1 MSDLPQADRIAG
13 LPHPCETEHLFGHDG
28 ACAQV
33 LDAFNGDRMHHAWM
47 LTGPKGIGKASL
59 AYHISRFLLAAEPA
73 GDSLFGTPPPATSL
87 SVPADHPV
95 ARRIKAGSEP
105 GLCILR
111 RPVDDKTGKL
121 KTVIPVD
128 TVRELRRFFGL
139 SAGGNGRRVVIVD
152 CIDEMNANAANALLK
167 VLEEPPQDAV
177 LLLVTHQPSRILPTI
192 RSRCRTLA
200 CAPMSPDDLE
210 RAFAQA
216 LPDQAF
222 DPGLNALAAGS
233 VGRAAELS
241 LTGGT
246 DMYRAIVSLCQGL
259 PQMDRGVL
267 LKLANS
273 SGRAADGKL
282 EQLLDLLDLFLARLA
297 RAGVSAPG
305 HEAASGEVE
314 VFARLCPGQAAARIW
329 ADAQLELSQRA
340 RQGKTANLDPSSL
353 ILDMGLKIE
362 ETASKILRE
371 KGLL

>member
-371 KGLL
+371 KGLS

>member
-13 LPHPCETEHLFGHDG
+13 LPHPCETEHLFGHDA

-33 LDAFNGDRMHHAWM
+33 LEAFNGDRMHHAWM

-59 AYHISRFLLAAEPA
+59 AYHIARFLLATEPP
-73 GDSLFGTPPPATSL
+73 GDNLFSTPPLTTSLF
-87 SVPADHPV
+87 VPADHPV
-95 ARRIKAGSEP
+95 ASRIRAGSEP

-111 RPVDDKTGKL
+111 RPVDDKTSKL

-128 TVRELRRFFGL
+128 TVRELRRFFSL

-152 CIDEMNANAANALLK
+152 CTDEMNANAANALLK

-200 CAPMSPDDLE
+200 CTPLSPEDLQH
-210 RAFAQA
+210 AFAQA
-216 LPDQAF
+216 LPEQTF
-222 DPGLNALAAGS
+222 DPGLTALVAGS
-233 VGRAAELS
+233 VGQAAKLS
-241 LTGGT
+241 LTGGADT
-246 DMYRAIVSLCQGL
+246 YGAIVSLCQGL
-259 PQMDRGVL
+259 PQLDRSAL

-273 SGRAADGKL
+273 TGRASDGRL

-297 RAGVSAPG
+297 RAGVSPPVQ
-305 HEAASGEVE
+305 EAARGEAA
-314 VFARLCPGQAAARIW
+314 VFARLCPGPAAARIW

-340 RQGKTANLDPSSL
+340 WQGKTANLDPSSL

-371 KGLL
+371 KGLS

>member
-33 LDAFNGDRMHHAWM
+33 LDAFNGERMHHAWM

-73 GDSLFGTPPPATSL
+73 GNSLFRTPPPATSL

-95 ARRIKAGSEP
+95 ARRIRAGSEP

-200 CAPMSPDDLE
+200 CAPLSPDDLE

-241 LTGGT
+241 FTGGT
-246 DMYRAIVSLCQGL
+246 DMYGAIVSLCQGL

-305 HEAASGEVE
+305 QEAASGEVE
-314 VFARLCPGQAAARIW
+314 VFARLCPGPAAARIW

>member
-1 MSDLPQADRIAG
+1 MSNLPQADRIAG

-59 AYHISRFLLAAEPA
+59 AYHVSRFLLTAEPA
-73 GDSLFGTPPPATSL
+73 GDSLFGKPPPATSL
-87 SVPADHPV
+87 AVPADHPV
-95 ARRIKAGSEP
+95 ARRIRAGSEP

-167 VLEEPPQDAV
+167 VLEEPPQEAV

-200 CAPMSPDDLE
+200 CAPLSPDDLE

-241 LTGGT
+241 LTGGDDT
-246 DMYRAIVSLCQGL
+246 YRAIVSLCQGL
-259 PQMDRGVL
+259 PQMDRGAL

-282 EQLLDLLDLFLARLA
+282 EQLLDLLDLFVARLA
-297 RAGVSAPG
+297 RAGVSAPCQ
-305 HEAASGEVE
+305 EAAGGEVE
-314 VFARLCPGQAAARIW
+314 VFARLCPGPAAARIW
-329 ADAQLELSQRA
+329 ANAQLELSQRA

>member
-33 LDAFNGDRMHHAWM
+33 LDAFNGERMHHAWM

-73 GDSLFGTPPPATSL
+73 EDSLFGTPPPATSL

-95 ARRIKAGSEP
+95 ARRIRAGSEP

-128 TVRELRRFFGL
+128 TVRELRRFFSL
-139 SAGGNGRRVVIVD
+139 SAGGNGQRVVIID

-200 CAPMSPDDLE
+200 CAPLSPDDLE

-233 VGRAAELS
+233 VGCAAELS
-241 LTGGT
+241 LTGGA
-246 DMYRAIVSLCQGL
+246 DVYRAIVSLCQGL
-259 PQMDRGVL
+259 PQMDRSAL
-267 LKLANS
+267 LRLANS

-305 HEAASGEVE
+305 QEAASGEVE
-314 VFARLCPGQAAARIW
+314 VFARLCPGPAAARIW

>member
-13 LPHPCETEHLFGHDG
+13 LPHPCETELLFGHDA

-33 LDAFNGDRMHHAWM
+33 LEAFNGDRMHHAWM

-59 AYHISRFLLAAEPA
+59 AYHIARFLLTAEPA
-73 GDSLFGTPPPATSL
+73 GDSLFGASPPATSL
-87 SVPADHPV
+87 FVPADLPV
-95 ARRIKAGSEP
+95 ARRIRAGSEP

-111 RPVDDKTGKL
+111 RPVDEKTGKL

-128 TVRELRRFFGL
+128 TVRELRRFFSL

-200 CAPMSPDDLE
+200 CAPLSPEDLQ

-216 LPDQAF
+216 LPEQAF
-222 DPGLNALAAGS
+222 DPGLTALAAGS
-233 VGRAAELS
+233 VGQAAELS
-241 LTGGT
+241 LTHGT
-246 DMYRAIVSLCQGL
+246 DTYGAIVSLCHGL
-259 PQMDRGVL
+259 PQLDRNAL

-273 SGRAADGKL
+273 TGRATDGKL

-305 HEAASGEVE
+305 QEAARGEAE
-314 VFARLCPGQAAARIW
+314 VFARLCPGPAAARIW
-329 ADAQLELSQRA
+329 ADAQLELGQRA

-371 KGLL
+371 KGLS

>member
-1 MSDLPQADRIAG
+1 MSDLLQADRIAG
-13 LPHPCETEHLFGHDG
+13 LPHPCETEYLFGHDA

-33 LDAFNGDRMHHAWM
+33 LEAFNGDRMHHAWM

-59 AYHISRFLLAAEPA
+59 AYHIARFLLATEPPR
-73 GDSLFGTPPPATSL
+73 DSLFGTPPLTTSL
-87 SVPADHPV
+87 FVPADHPV
-95 ARRIKAGSEP
+95 ASRIRAGSEP

-111 RPVDDKTGKL
+111 RPLDDKTSKL

-128 TVRELRRFFGL
+128 TVRELRRFFSL

-152 CIDEMNANAANALLK
+152 CTDEMNANAANALLK

-200 CAPMSPDDLE
+200 CTPLSPEDLQH
-210 RAFAQA
+210 AFAQA
-216 LPDQAF
+216 LPEQTF
-222 DPGLNALAAGS
+222 DPGLTALVAGS
-233 VGRAAELS
+233 VGQAAKLS
-241 LTGGT
+241 ITGGADT
-246 DMYRAIVSLCQGL
+246 YGAIVSLCHGL
-259 PQMDRGVL
+259 PQLDRSAL

-273 SGRAADGKL
+273 TGRASDGKL

-297 RAGVSAPG
+297 RAGVSPPVQ
-305 HEAASGEVE
+305 EAARGEAE
-314 VFARLCPGQAAARIW
+314 VFARLCPGPAAARIW

-340 RQGKTANLDPSSL
+340 WQGKTANLDPSSL

-371 KGLL
+371 KGLS

>member
-1 MSDLPQADRIAG
+1 M
-13 LPHPCETEHLFGHDG
+13 
-28 ACAQV
+28 
-33 LDAFNGDRMHHAWM
+33 
-47 LTGPKGIGKASL
+47 
-59 AYHISRFLLAAEPA
+59 
-73 GDSLFGTPPPATSL
+73 
-87 SVPADHPV
+87 PADHPV
-95 ARRIKAGSEP
+95 ARRIRAGSEP

-128 TVRELRRFFGL
+128 TVRELRRFFSL

-200 CAPMSPDDLE
+200 CAPLSPDDLE

-241 LTGGT
+241 LTGGA

-259 PQMDRGVL
+259 PQMDRGAL

-305 HEAASGEVE
+305 QEAASGEVE
-314 VFARLCPGQAAARIW
+314 VFARLCPGPAAARIW

>member
-13 LPHPCETEHLFGHDG
+13 LPHPCETEQLFGQDA

-33 LDAFNGDRMHHAWM
+33 LEAFNGDRMHHAWM

-59 AYHISRFLLAAEPA
+59 AYHIARFLLAAEPA
-73 GDSLFGTPPPATSL
+73 GDSLFGARPEAKSL
-87 SVPADHPV
+87 IVPADLPV
-95 ARRIKAGSEP
+95 ARRIRAGSEP
-105 GLCILR
+105 GLCVLR
-111 RPVDDKTGKL
+111 RPVDEKTGKL
-121 KTVIPVD
+121 RTVIPVD
-128 TVRELRRFFGL
+128 TVRELRRFFSL

-152 CIDEMNANAANALLK
+152 CIDDMNANAAYGLLK
-167 VLEEPPQDAV
+167 VLEEPPQDAI

-192 RSRCRTLA
+192 RSRCRSVA
-200 CAPMSPDDLE
+200 CAPLSPEDLQ

-216 LPDQAF
+216 LPGQAF

-233 VGRAAELS
+233 VGRAAELA
-241 LTGGT
+241 LTGGVDT
-246 DMYRAIVSLCQGL
+246 YRAIVSLCHGL
-259 PQMDRGVL
+259 PQLDRSAL

-273 SGRAADGKL
+273 SGRASDGPL
-282 EQLLDLLDLFLARLA
+282 DQLLDLFDLFLARLA
-297 RAGVSAPG
+297 RAGVSAAG
-305 HEAASGEVE
+305 QEAASGEAE
-314 VFARLCPGQAAARIW
+314 IFARLCPGPAAARIW

-371 KGLL
+371 KGLS

>member
-1 MSDLPQADRIAG
+1 MSNLPQADRIAG

-73 GDSLFGTPPPATSL
+73 RDSLFGTPPPATSL

-95 ARRIKAGSEP
+95 ARRIRAGSEP

-128 TVRELRRFFGL
+128 TVRELRRFFSL

-167 VLEEPPQDAV
+167 VLEEPPQEAV

-200 CAPMSPDDLE
+200 CAPLSPDDLE
-210 RAFAQA
+210 RAFDQA
-216 LPDQAF
+216 LPEQSF
-222 DPGLNALAAGS
+222 DASLNALAAGS

-241 LTGGT
+241 LTGGA
-246 DMYRAIVSLCQGL
+246 DIYRAIVNLCQGL
-259 PQMDRGVL
+259 PQMDRGAL
-267 LKLANS
+267 LKLAHS

-305 HEAASGEVE
+305 QEAASGEVE
-314 VFARLCPGQAAARIW
+314 VFASLCPGPAAARIW

>member
-33 LDAFNGDRMHHAWM
+33 LDAFNGERMHHAWM

-59 AYHISRFLLAAEPA
+59 AYHISRFLLATEPA
-73 GDSLFGTPPPATSL
+73 EDSLFGTPPPATSL

-95 ARRIKAGSEP
+95 ARRIRAGSEP
-105 GLCILR
+105 GLFILR

-128 TVRELRRFFGL
+128 TVRELRRFFSL
-139 SAGGNGRRVVIVD
+139 SAGGNGQRVVIID

-200 CAPMSPDDLE
+200 CAPLSPDDLE

-241 LTGGT
+241 FTGGT
-246 DMYRAIVSLCQGL
+246 DMYGAIVSLCQGL

-305 HEAASGEVE
+305 QEAASGEVE
-314 VFARLCPGQAAARIW
+314 VFARLCPGPAAARIW

>member
-87 SVPADHPV
+87 AVPADHPV
-95 ARRIKAGSEP
+95 ARRIRAGSEP

-128 TVRELRRFFGL
+128 TVRELRRFFSL

-177 LLLVTHQPSRILPTI
+177 LFLVTHQPSRILPTI

-200 CAPMSPDDLE
+200 CAPLSPDDLE
-210 RAFAQA
+210 RAFVQA

-241 LTGGT
+241 LTGGA
-246 DMYRAIVSLCQGL
+246 DIYRAIVNLCQGL
-259 PQMDRGVL
+259 PQMDRGAL
-267 LKLANS
+267 LKLAHS

-282 EQLLDLLDLFLARLA
+282 EQLLDLLDLFVARLA
-297 RAGVSAPG
+297 RAGVSAPCQ
-305 HEAASGEVE
+305 EAAGGEVE
-314 VFARLCPGQAAARIW
+314 VFARLCPGPAAARIW
-329 ADAQLELSQRA
+329 ANAQLELSQRA

-353 ILDMGLKIE
+353 ILDIGLKIE

-371 KGLL
+371 KGLS

>member
-33 LDAFNGDRMHHAWM
+33 LEAFNGDRMHHAWM

-59 AYHISRFLLAAEPA
+59 AYHIARFLLAAEPI
-73 GDSLFGTPPPATSL
+73 GDSLFGTSPPATSL
-87 SVPADHPV
+87 FVPADLQV
-95 ARRIKAGSEP
+95 ARRIRAGSEP
-105 GLCILR
+105 GLCVLR
-111 RPVDDKTGKL
+111 RPVDEKTGKL

-128 TVRELRRFFGL
+128 TVRELRRFFSL

-167 VLEEPPQDAV
+167 VLEEPPQNAV

-200 CAPMSPDDLE
+200 CAPLSPEDLQ

-216 LPDQAF
+216 LPEQAF
-222 DPGLNALAAGS
+222 DPGLTALAAGS
-233 VGRAAELS
+233 VGQAAELS
-241 LTGGT
+241 LTHGT
-246 DMYRAIVSLCQGL
+246 DTYGAIVSLCHGL
-259 PQMDRGVL
+259 PQLDRNAL

-273 SGRAADGKL
+273 TVRATDGKL

-305 HEAASGEVE
+305 QEAARGEAE
-314 VFARLCPGQAAARIW
+314 VFARLCPGPAAARIW

-340 RQGKTANLDPSSL
+340 RQGKIANLDPSSL

-371 KGLL
+371 KGLS

>member
-1 MSDLPQADRIAG
+1 MSDLPQADRTAG

-33 LDAFNGDRMHHAWM
+33 LEAFNGDRMHHAWM

-59 AYHISRFLLAAEPA
+59 AYHIARFLLAAEPT
-73 GDSLFGTPPPATSL
+73 GDSLFGTSPPATSL
-87 SVPADHPV
+87 FVPADLQV
-95 ARRIKAGSEP
+95 ARRIRAGSEP
-105 GLCILR
+105 GLCVLR
-111 RPVDDKTGKL
+111 RPVDEKTGKL

-128 TVRELRRFFGL
+128 TVRELRRFFSL

-200 CAPMSPDDLE
+200 CAPLSPEDLQ

-216 LPDQAF
+216 LPEQAF
-222 DPGLNALAAGS
+222 DPGLTALAVGS
-233 VGRAAELS
+233 VGQAAELS
-241 LTGGT
+241 LTHGT
-246 DMYRAIVSLCQGL
+246 DTYGAIVSLCHGL
-259 PQMDRGVL
+259 PQLDRNAL

-273 SGRAADGKL
+273 TGRATDGKL

-305 HEAASGEVE
+305 QEAARGEAE
-314 VFARLCPGQAAARIW
+314 VFARLCPGPAAARIW

-371 KGLL
+371 KGLS

>member
-314 VFARLCPGQAAARIW
+314 VFARLCPSQAAARIW

>member
-73 GDSLFGTPPPATSL
+73 RDSLFGTPPPATSL

-95 ARRIKAGSEP
+95 ARRIRAGSEP

-200 CAPMSPDDLE
+200 CAPLSPDDLE

-241 LTGGT
+241 FTGGT
-246 DMYRAIVSLCQGL
+246 DMYGAIVSLCQGL

-273 SGRAADGKL
+273 SGRVADGKL

-297 RAGVSAPG
+297 RAGVSALG
-305 HEAASGEVE
+305 QEAASGEVE
-314 VFARLCPGQAAARIW
+314 VFARLCPGPAAARIW

>member
-13 LPHPCETEHLFGHDG
+13 LPHPCETQYLFGHDA

-33 LDAFNGDRMHHAWM
+33 LEAFNGDRMHHAWM

-59 AYHISRFLLAAEPA
+59 AYHISRFLLVAKPA
-73 GDSLFGTPPPATSL
+73 RDSLFGTPPPATSL
-87 SVPADHPV
+87 FVPADHPV
-95 ARRIKAGSEP
+95 ASRIRAGSEP

-121 KTVIPVD
+121 KTVIPID
-128 TVRELRRFFGL
+128 TVRELRRFFSL

-167 VLEEPPQDAV
+167 VLEEPPQNAV

-200 CAPMSPDDLE
+200 CAPLSPEDLQ

-216 LPDQAF
+216 LPEQAF
-222 DPGLNALAAGS
+222 DPGLTALAAGS
-233 VGRAAELS
+233 VGQAAELS
-241 LTGGT
+241 LTHGT
-246 DMYRAIVSLCQGL
+246 DTYGAIVSLCHGL
-259 PQMDRGVL
+259 PQLDRNAL

-273 SGRAADGKL
+273 TVRATDGKL

-305 HEAASGEVE
+305 QEAARGEAE
-314 VFARLCPGQAAARIW
+314 VFARLCPGPAAARIW

-340 RQGKTANLDPSSL
+340 RQGKIANLDPSSL

>member
-13 LPHPCETEHLFGHDG
+13 LPHPCETEHLFGHDA

-33 LDAFNGDRMHHAWM
+33 LEAFNGDRMHHAWM

-59 AYHISRFLLAAEPA
+59 AYHIARFLLAAEPA
-73 GDSLFGTPPPATSL
+73 GESLFGASPPATSL
-87 SVPADHPV
+87 FVPADLPV
-95 ARRIKAGSEP
+95 ARRIRAGSEP
-105 GLCILR
+105 GLCVLR
-111 RPVDDKTGKL
+111 RPVDEKTGKL

-128 TVRELRRFFGL
+128 TVRELRRFVSL

-167 VLEEPPQDAV
+167 VLEEPPKDAV
-177 LLLVTHQPSRILPTI
+177 LVLVTHQPSRILPTI

-200 CAPMSPDDLE
+200 CAPLSPEDLQ

-216 LPDQAF
+216 LPEQAF
-222 DPGLNALAAGS
+222 DPGLTALAAGS
-233 VGRAAELS
+233 VGQAAELS
-241 LTGGT
+241 LTHGT
-246 DMYRAIVSLCQGL
+246 DTYGAIVSLCHGL
-259 PQMDRGVL
+259 PQLDRNAL

-273 SGRAADGKL
+273 TVRATDGKL

-305 HEAASGEVE
+305 QEAARGEAE
-314 VFARLCPGQAAARIW
+314 VFARLCPGPAAARIW

-340 RQGKTANLDPSSL
+340 RQGKIANLDPSSL

-371 KGLL
+371 KGLS

>member
-73 GDSLFGTPPPATSL
+73 RDSLFGTPPPATSL

-95 ARRIKAGSEP
+95 ARRIRAGSEP

-200 CAPMSPDDLE
+200 CAPLSPDDLE

-241 LTGGT
+241 FTGGT
-246 DMYRAIVSLCQGL
+246 DMYGAIVSLCQGL

-297 RAGVSAPG
+297 RAGVSAPSQ
-305 HEAASGEVE
+305 EAASGEVE
-314 VFARLCPGQAAARIW
+314 VFARLCPDQVAARIW
-329 ADAQLELSQRA
+329 ADAQLELSKRA

>member
-1 MSDLPQADRIAG
+1 MSDLPQADRIAS

-73 GDSLFGTPPPATSL
+73 GDSLFVTPPPATSL

-95 ARRIKAGSEP
+95 ARRIRAGSEP

-167 VLEEPPQDAV
+167 VLEEPPQGAV

-200 CAPMSPDDLE
+200 CATLSPEDLE

-241 LTGGT
+241 FTGGT

-305 HEAASGEVE
+305 QEAASGEVE
-314 VFARLCPGQAAARIW
+314 VFARLCPGPAAARIW

>member
-13 LPHPCETEHLFGHDG
+13 LPHPCETEHLFGHDA

-33 LDAFNGDRMHHAWM
+33 LEAFNGDRMHHAWM

-59 AYHISRFLLAAEPA
+59 AYHIARFLLATEPP
-73 GDSLFGTPPPATSL
+73 GDSLFGTPPLTTSL
-87 SVPADHPV
+87 FVPADHPV
-95 ARRIKAGSEP
+95 ASRIRAGSEP

-111 RPVDDKTGKL
+111 RPVDDKTSKL

-128 TVRELRRFFGL
+128 TVRELRRFFSL

-152 CIDEMNANAANALLK
+152 CTDEMNANAANALLK

-200 CAPMSPDDLE
+200 CTPLSPEDLQH
-210 RAFAQA
+210 AFAQA
-216 LPDQAF
+216 LPEQTF
-222 DPGLNALAAGS
+222 DPGLTALVAGS
-233 VGRAAELS
+233 VGQAAKLS
-241 LTGGT
+241 LTGGADT
-246 DMYRAIVSLCQGL
+246 YGAIVGLCHGL
-259 PQMDRGVL
+259 PQLDRSAL

-273 SGRAADGKL
+273 TGRASDGKL

-297 RAGVSAPG
+297 RAGVSAPVQ
-305 HEAASGEVE
+305 EAARGEAE
-314 VFARLCPGQAAARIW
+314 VFARLCPGPAAARIW

-340 RQGKTANLDPSSL
+340 WQGKTANLDPSSL

-371 KGLL
+371 KGLS

>member
-13 LPHPCETEHLFGHDG
+13 LPHPCETEHLFGHDA

-33 LDAFNGDRMHHAWM
+33 LEAFNGDRMHHAWM

-59 AYHISRFLLAAEPA
+59 AYHIARFLLATEPPR
-73 GDSLFGTPPPATSL
+73 DSLFGTPPLTTSL
-87 SVPADHPV
+87 FVPADHPV
-95 ARRIKAGSEP
+95 ASRIRAGSEP

-111 RPVDDKTGKL
+111 RPVDDKTSKL

-128 TVRELRRFFGL
+128 TVRELRRFFSL

-152 CIDEMNANAANALLK
+152 CTDEMNANAANALLK

-200 CAPMSPDDLE
+200 CTPLSPEDLQH
-210 RAFAQA
+210 AFAQA
-216 LPDQAF
+216 LPEQTF
-222 DPGLNALAAGS
+222 DPGLTALVAGS
-233 VGRAAELS
+233 VGQAAKLS
-241 LTGGT
+241 LTGGADT
-246 DMYRAIVSLCQGL
+246 YGAIVSLCHGL
-259 PQMDRGVL
+259 PQLDRSAL

-273 SGRAADGKL
+273 TGRASDGKL

-297 RAGVSAPG
+297 RAGVSPPVQ
-305 HEAASGEVE
+305 EAARGEAE
-314 VFARLCPGQAAARIW
+314 VFARLCPGPAAARIW

-340 RQGKTANLDPSSL
+340 WQGKTANLDPSSL

-371 KGLL
+371 KGLS

>member
-95 ARRIKAGSEP
+95 ARRIRAGSEP

>member
-73 GDSLFGTPPPATSL
+73 RDSLFGTPPPATSL

-95 ARRIKAGSEP
+95 ARRIRAGSEP

-305 HEAASGEVE
+305 QEAASGEVE